1 MTVKTAAPDL
11 LPSDTD
17 VAVIVTI
24 NVAAAEAGAVYVTPV
39 PDALDVAERVP
50 QEAIVHAP
58 PGIVRVQATPPLF
71 PSLLTVAVNGNVTGL
86 PAVALATGGVTLTEM
101 GGVTVIVAVPDAV
114 VSDTDVAVSVT
125 VNVAAAE
132 AGAVYVMAVPLVL
145 VAADILP
152 HGVGPIPVHV
162 RPVDERDQF
171 TPPIFGSLLTVG
183 VNVIPVGLLAA
194 TFAVFGVI
202 ETAMLVVN
210 VIVATFVRVGD
221 TVVSVACKITIAGFV
236 TPVPASGITF
246 GAVYLNPAPPA
257 VPLPIEL
264 AESVPHV
271 VHATRAEPAPC

>member
-1 MTVKTAAPDL
+1 VKTAAPDL

-24 NVAAAEAGAVYVTPV
+24 NVAAAEAGAVYVTAV

-50 QEAIVHAP
+50 QVALVHAT
-58 PGIVRVQATPPLF
+58 PGVVRVQVTPPLF
-71 PSLLTVAVNGNVTGL
+71 PSWLTVAVNGNVTGL
-86 PAVALATGGVTLTEM
+86 PAVALATGGVTLTEI
-101 GGVTVIVAVPDAV
+101 GGVTVIAAVPDAV

-125 VNVAAAE
+125 INVAVAE
-132 AGAVYVMAVPLVL
+132 AGAVYVMAVPLAL

-152 HGVGPIPVHV
+152 QGVGPIPVHV

-210 VIVATFVRVGD
+210 VIVATAVRVGD
-221 TVVSVACKITIAGFV
+221 AVVSVACKITIAGFA
-236 TPVPASGITF
+236 TPAPASGITL
-246 GAVYLNPAPPA
+246 GAVYLNPAPA
-257 VPLPIEL
+257 LVSLL
-264 AESVPHV
+264 MGFAESVPHV
-271 VHATRAEPAPC
+271 VHATKAEPAPC

>member
-1 MTVKTAAPDL
+1 VKTAAPDL

-24 NVAAAEAGAVYVTPV
+24 NVAAAEAGAVYVMAV

-86 PAVALATGGVTLTEM
+86 PAVALATGGVTFTAI
-101 GGVTVIVAVPDAV
+101 GGVTVIVAVPEAV

-132 AGAVYVMAVPLVL
+132 AGAVYVMAVPLAL
-145 VAADILP
+145 VAAERLP
-152 HGVGPIPVHV
+152 HGVGPVPVQV
-162 RPVDERDQF
+162 RPVDESDQF

-194 TFAVFGVI
+194 TFAVFGAI
-202 ETAMLVVN
+202 DTAMLVVN
-210 VIVATFVRVGD
+210 VMVACAVRFGD
-221 TVVSVACKITIAGFV
+221 AVVSVACKITIAGFV
-236 TPVPASGITF
+236 TPAPACGIAL
-246 GAVYLNPAPPA
+246 GAVYVNPAPA
-257 VPLPIEL
+257 LVPLLMEFV
-264 AESVPHV
+264 ESVPHV
-271 VHATRAEPAPC
+271 VHATKVEPAPC